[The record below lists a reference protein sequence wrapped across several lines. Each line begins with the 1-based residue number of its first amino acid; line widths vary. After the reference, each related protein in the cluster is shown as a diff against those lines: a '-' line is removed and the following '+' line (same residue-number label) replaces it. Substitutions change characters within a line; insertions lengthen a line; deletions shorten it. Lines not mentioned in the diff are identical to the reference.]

1 MAIGLPQGQVEVTA
15 GTGPVATGQ
24 QYAQYLSGGVP
35 LSAVVAPGVSFS
47 PQAPMGSTEYQG
59 TYMPF
64 MSMGPVPVM
73 PPGISAGDSYMIDDQ
88 MAYAPAGTPEPT
100 IYDAA
105 TTAEAA
111 ATGTTPTTTTT
122 VTDPTT
128 TYASYGTTTAPGT
141 TDDYAPFM
149 PSGPGEV
156 YVPKEEYQQYIS
168 PFVSE
173 VFVPENIVAEDIA
186 LNTTFAPQ
194 LYSPDVRVPTKFD
207 LDVEAF
213 LTGVDPEDL
222 AKVDVSNIDLPT
234 SYPDDMAD
242 PEPRDPFLF
251 ADFFEKEGGAG

>member
-1 MAIGLPQGQVEVTA
+1 MAVGLPQGQVEVTA

-24 QYAQYLSGGVP
+24 DYAQYLSGGVP

-64 MSMGPVPVM
+64 MSMDPVPVM
-73 PPGISAGDSYMIDDQ
+73 PPGISTGDSLMIDNQ

-100 IYDAA
+100 IFDTA

-111 ATGTTPTTTTT
+111 ATTTPPPTFADSTTIA
-122 VTDPTT
+122 D
-128 TYASYGTTTAPGT
+128 SM
-141 TDDYAPFM
+141 APFL
-149 PSGPGEV
+149 PSGPGDV
-156 YVPKEEYQQYIS
+156 YVPKQEYEQYIS

-173 VFVPENIVAEDIA
+173 MFVPENIVAEDIA

-213 LTGVDPEDL
+213 LAGVDPEDL
-222 AKVDVSNIDLPT
+222 AKVDVSDIDLPT
-234 SYPDDMAD
+234 SYPGDMAD

>member
-1 MAIGLPQGQVEVTA
+1 MAIGLPRGQVEVTA

-24 QYAQYLSGGVP
+24 EYAQYLSGGVP

-73 PPGISAGDSYMIDDQ
+73 PPGISTGDSLMIDDQ

-100 IYDAA
+100 IFDTA
-105 TTAEAA
+105 T
-111 ATGTTPTTTTT
+111 TTPTVTTTPP
-122 VTDPTT
+122 PTFADAT
-128 TYASYGTTTAPGT
+128 TIADSM
-141 TDDYAPFM
+141 APFM
-149 PSGPGEV
+149 PSGPGDV

-173 VFVPENIVAEDIA
+173 MFVPENIVAEDIA

-207 LDVEAF
+207 LDVESF
-213 LTGVDPEDL
+213 LAGVDPEDL
-222 AKVDVSNIDLPT
+222 AKVDVSDIDLPT
-234 SYPDDMAD
+234 SYPGDMAD

>member
-24 QYAQYLSGGVP
+24 QYAQYISGGIP
-35 LSAVVAPGVSFS
+35 FEQIVAPGLSFS

-73 PPGISAGDSYMIDDQ
+73 PPGISTGDSLMIDDQ

-111 ATGTTPTTTTT
+111 ATGTTPTTTT
-122 VTDPTT
+122 
-128 TYASYGTTTAPGT
+128 YASYGTTAAPGT
-141 TDDYAPFM
+141 TDGYAPFM
-149 PSGPGEV
+149 PSGPGDV
-156 YVPKEEYQQYIS
+156 YVPKEEYEQYIS

-213 LTGVDPEDL
+213 LAGVDPEDL
-222 AKVDVSNIDLPT
+222 AKVDVSDIDLPT
-234 SYPDDMAD
+234 SYPGDMAD

>member
-24 QYAQYLSGGVP
+24 EYAQYLSGGVP

-88 MAYAPAGTPEPT
+88 MPYAPPGTSEPN

-111 ATGTTPTTTTT
+111 TA
-122 VTDPTT
+122 TDPTT
-128 TYASYGTTTAPGT
+128 TYASYGTTAAPGT
-141 TDDYAPFM
+141 SDGYAPFM

-168 PFVSE
+168 PQISE

-251 ADFFEKEGGAG
+251 GEFFEKKGGAG

>member
-1 MAIGLPQGQVEVTA
+1 MAVGLPQGQVEVTA

-24 QYAQYLSGGVP
+24 DYAQYLSGGVP

-73 PPGISAGDSYMIDDQ
+73 PPGISTGDSYMIDDQ

-105 TTAEAA
+105 TTAETA
-111 ATGTTPTTTTT
+111 ATTTPPPPTFADTTTIA
-122 VTDPTT
+122 D
-128 TYASYGTTTAPGT
+128 SM
-141 TDDYAPFM
+141 APFL
-149 PSGPGEV
+149 PSGPGDV
-156 YVPKEEYQQYIS
+156 YVPKQEYEQYIS

-173 VFVPENIVAEDIA
+173 MFVPENIVAEDIA

-213 LTGVDPEDL
+213 LAGVDPEDL
-222 AKVDVSNIDLPT
+222 AKVDVSDIDLPT

>member
-24 QYAQYLSGGVP
+24 EYAQYLSGGVP

-47 PQAPMGSTEYQG
+47 PQAPMGTTVYQG
-59 TYMPF
+59 TQMPF

-73 PPGISAGDSYMIDDQ
+73 PSGIGTGDSLMIDNQ

-100 IYDAA
+100 IFDTA
-105 TTAEAA
+105 T
-111 ATGTTPTTTTT
+111 TTPTVTTTPP
-122 VTDPTT
+122 PTFADAT
-128 TYASYGTTTAPGT
+128 TIADSM
-141 TDDYAPFM
+141 APFL
-149 PSGPGEV
+149 PSGPGDV
-156 YVPKEEYQQYIS
+156 YVPKEEYEQYVS

-234 SYPDDMAD
+234 SYPGDMAD

-251 ADFFEKEGGAG
+251 GEFFEKKGGFG

>member
-35 LSAVVAPGVSFS
+35 LSAVIAPGVSFS

-73 PPGISAGDSYMIDDQ
+73 PSGISTGDSYMISDQ
-88 MAYAPAGTPEPT
+88 MPYAPAGTPEPT
-100 IYDAA
+100 IFDAA
-105 TTAEAA
+105 TAAEAA
-111 ATGTTPTTTTT
+111 VTGATPTTTF
-122 VTDPTT
+122 
-128 TYASYGTTTAPGT
+128 SGTTTVSDAM
-141 TDDYAPFM
+141 APFM
-149 PSGPGEV
+149 PSGPGDV
-156 YVPKEEYQQYIS
+156 YVPKEEYEPYIS

-173 VFVPENIVAEDIA
+173 MFVPESIAAEDIA

-207 LDVEAF
+207 LDVESF
-213 LTGVDPEDL
+213 LAGVDPEDL
-222 AKVDVSNIDLPT
+222 AKVDVSDIDLPT
-234 SYPDDMAD
+234 SYPGHEAT

-251 ADFFEKEGGAG
+251 TEFFEKEGGAG

>member
-1 MAIGLPQGQVEVTA
+1 MAVGLPQGQVEVTA

-24 QYAQYLSGGVP
+24 DYAQYLSGGVP

-64 MSMGPVPVM
+64 MSMSPVPVM
-73 PPGISAGDSYMIDDQ
+73 PAGISTGDSLMIDNQ
-88 MAYAPAGTPEPT
+88 MAYAPAGTPKPT
-100 IYDAA
+100 IFDTA
-105 TTAEAA
+105 T
-111 ATGTTPTTTTT
+111 TTPTVTTTSPT
-122 VTDPTT
+122 FADATTNTD
-128 TYASYGTTTAPGT
+128 SM
-141 TDDYAPFM
+141 APFL
-149 PSGPGEV
+149 PSGPGDV
-156 YVPKEEYQQYIS
+156 YVPKQEYQQYIS

-186 LNTTFAPQ
+186 LNTTFAPN

-213 LTGVDPEDL
+213 LTGIDPEDL
-222 AKVDVSNIDLPT
+222 AKVDVSNVDLPT

-251 ADFFEKEGGAG
+251 TEFFEKEGGAG

>member
-1 MAIGLPQGQVEVTA
+1 MAVGLPQGQVEVTA

-24 QYAQYLSGGVP
+24 DYAQYLSGGVP

-64 MSMGPVPVM
+64 MSMDPVPVM
-73 PPGISAGDSYMIDDQ
+73 PPGISTGDSLMIDNQ

-100 IYDAA
+100 IFDTA

-111 ATGTTPTTTTT
+111 ATTTPPPTFADSTTIA
-122 VTDPTT
+122 D
-128 TYASYGTTTAPGT
+128 SM
-141 TDDYAPFM
+141 APFL
-149 PSGPGEV
+149 PSGPGDV
-156 YVPKEEYQQYIS
+156 YVPKQEYEQYIS

-173 VFVPENIVAEDIA
+173 MFVPENIVAEDIA

-213 LTGVDPEDL
+213 LAGVDPEDL
-222 AKVDVSNIDLPT
+222 AKVDVSDIDLPT
-234 SYPDDMAD
+234 SYPGDMAD

-251 ADFFEKEGGAG
+251 ADFFEKEGGFG